1 MVYGSLL
8 IQHGLKTLVLA
19 STIVSATA
27 SSSELL
33 PRHQPS
39 SRSIVPVFSDHTKVP
54 MALPLALPY
63 DAQVLQLVSSAIV
76 AQQLSTMPARPRK
89 LTAAEARQLQQLI
102 ARSPGRTVII
112 EHTFR
117 VNVPTFGSC
126 LFVPVLDLSHGAP
139 KLALHLVTN
148 NRIVYTFPQPT
159 WARPWTILEVKA
171 VGFMELNFDGGDS
184 DIVLVANYTAGPSG
198 PGTSPPF
205 PVVLVYLTEER
216 GYALDDEISQI
227 LTQRRV
233 ATIAEAETIMRREF
247 QYLP

>member
-1 MVYGSLL
+1 MLPVASSHRGQFWQPVS
-8 IQHGLKTLVLA
+8 
-19 STIVSATA
+19 STIVTQ
-27 SSSELL
+27 
-33 PRHQPS
+33 QP
-39 SRSIVPVFSDHTKVP
+39 P
-54 MALPLALPY
+54 
-63 DAQVLQLVSSAIV
+63 
-76 AQQLSTMPARPRK
+76 TMPARPRK

-102 ARSPGRTVII
+102 ARSPGRKVIM

-126 LFVPVLDLSHGAP
+126 LFVSVLDLSRGAP
-139 KLALHLVTN
+139 KLALHLVSN

-159 WARPWTILEVKA
+159 WAQSWTLLEVKA

-184 DIVLVANYTAGPSG
+184 DIVLIADYTAGPSG

-216 GYALDDEISQI
+216 GYVLDDEISRI
-227 LTQRRV
+227 LTRRRV
-233 ATIAEAETIMRREF
+233 ATIAKAEDIMRREF